1 MYLLEKI
8 MQKTIEISSNTYER
22 LGKLAQTF
30 ETPQDVITR
39 LLDSCEKVG
48 SKIENN
54 RIVNEATSILRNEP
68 QNVRRY
74 NKLDINF
81 FPPDLDQFKTLL
93 LERNLAWVLL
103 HMVDGSKKLHQWN
116 TSRFSE
122 TSDVLGNLR
131 SGYLRDW
138 RDKGIISADIA
149 IDKNDIDAN

>member
-1 MYLLEKI
+1 
-8 MQKTIEISSNTYER
+8 MQKTIEISSNLYER

-30 ETPQDVITR
+30 ETPQDVIIR
-39 LLDSCEKVG
+39 ILDSFEVVG
-48 SKIENN
+48 SKIESD
-54 RIVNEATSILRNEP
+54 RIVNKATSILKNES
-68 QNVRRY
+68 QNVKRY

-81 FPPDLDQFKTLL
+81 FPPDLIQFKSLL
-93 LERNLAWVLL
+93 LKEKQAWVLL
-103 HMVDGSKKLHQWN
+103 HMVDGSKNLHQWN

-149 IDKNDIDAN
+149 INKNDIDAN

>member
-1 MYLLEKI
+1 
-8 MQKTIEISSNTYER
+8 MQKAIDISSNIYER

-30 ETPQDVITR
+30 ETPQDVIIR
-39 LLDSCEKVG
+39 LLDSFEEVG
-48 SKIENN
+48 SKIESD

-68 QNVRRY
+68 KNVRKY

-81 FPPDLDQFKTLL
+81 FPSDLVQFKSLL
-93 LERNLAWVLL
+93 LKKKQAWVLL
-103 HMVDGSKKLHQWN
+103 HMVDGSKNLHQWN

-149 IDKNDIDAN
+149 INKNDIDAN